1 MKSLLGKRGSTGS
14 MSSEHSSSD
23 GSSRFNMEGGP
34 MYTNAVSNKGLIMM
48 TEAYE
53 LQVDNSGV
61 VNMSRNPNEVKI
73 SPQPNAKKDVFSPDH
88 MTDPISEPRNITP
101 PTNG

>member
-1 MKSLLGKRGSTGS
+1 

-23 GSSRFNMEGGP
+23 GSSRFNMEGDP

-73 SPQPNAKKDVFSPDH
+73 SPQPNAKKDVFSPDN